1 MSMSKF
7 SGIKSRLTFINGRQI
22 WGAHLEKLD
31 LILPK
36 SLDGE
41 QKTEDSKGASSSS
54 FHHLSST
61 QLSSSQAAVWPLS
74 SETRTLTP
82 ETLH

>member
-54 FHHLSST
+54 FHHLSS
-61 QLSSSQAAVWPLS
+61 AVWPLS